1 MYLPPVVNGDIA
13 NAVTIQLLSEA
24 LSTQLF
30 AFDETLGLVTL
41 AASVEGDACPDVT
54 EITLKFRLESKTLG
68 QNDESIT
75 IPVKKP
81 EPVKKEPEEE
91 VVANTTIVVAEPV
104 LDAWESL
111 VKQKQTLDKWAQRV
125 EKPKPL
131 EVGQIEM
138 SQTGEMKINFSKR
151 ILRPPFLVGD
161 SVRRDL

>member
-1 MYLPPVVNGDIA
+1 M
-13 NAVTIQLLSEA
+13 
-24 LSTQLF
+24 
-30 AFDETLGLVTL
+30 
-41 AASVEGDACPDVT
+41 
-54 EITLKFRLESKTLG
+54 
-68 QNDESIT
+68 
-75 IPVKKP
+75 
-81 EPVKKEPEEE
+81 KKEPEEE

-104 LDAWESL
+104 LDAWEAL